1 MDEVAY
7 MVIEGVSIFEGFP
20 KAKCSTLVENHRVR
34 RVVIDS
40 VVHNSRGND
49 LTAVKRPVGFNNMA
63 VAAPP
68 RPALTDRLPAG
79 FLDRT
84 VHGVVR
90 YG

>member
-20 KAKCSTLVENHRVR
+20 KAKCSTLVENHHVR
-34 RVVIDS
+34 CVVINS
-40 VVHNSRGND
+40 VVHNSRGSD
-49 LTAVKRPVGFNNMA
+49 LTAVKS
-63 VAAPP
+63 APP

>member
-7 MVIEGVSIFEGFP
+7 MVIEGVSIFGGFP
-20 KAKCSTLVENHRVR
+20 KARRSTLVENHHVR
-34 RVVIDS
+34 RVVINL
-40 VVHNSRGND
+40 VVRNSRGND
-49 LTAVKRPVGFNNMA
+49 LTAVKRLVGFSNMA

-68 RPALTDRLPAG
+68 GPASTDRWPAD